1 MSADEWTEGRRFE
14 WYAANEEPDVP
25 ATHVVTGTLEFRI
38 PIVIPPWHTGKA
50 DAIAAE
56 VVAAWQQQIAE
67 DTAVERKWID
77 QDHPAFDCLG
87 AAERCSSPGAMF
99 RIEEAS

>member
-1 MSADEWTEGRRFE
+1 MSGGEWTEGRRDE
-14 WYAANEEPDVP
+14 WYAENNYVP

-56 VVAAWQQQIAE
+56 IVAAWQQQIAE
-67 DTAVERKWID
+67 DHAVEWEWID
-77 QDHPAFDCLG
+77 QDHPAHDCIS

-99 RIEEAS
+99 RIEEAV